1 MIVLREVIQENCHK
15 IYLMRLNLKKK
26 KLKNCKEKTELEE
39 KQLIREELPVVIRLY
54 IPIIRNEVKSS
65 ETFEHNTL
73 NNCNPKNFR

>member
-1 MIVLREVIQENCHK
+1 
-15 IYLMRLNLKKK
+15 MRLNLKKK

-73 NNCNPKNFR
+73 NNCNLKNFR